1 MIKNFTC
8 EFPYSMLNMT
18 MEGDYQTCSWSKV
31 YPKYHNS
38 SPNNFFN
45 SSLLKNIRSDMANG
59 IFSSDVQDMCRFCIK
74 LENSNETSPRIP
86 FIKPPEE
93 ELTHINLNQ
102 IGNQCNLQCAGC
114 GPERSSRYGPLIDNW
129 NYNID
134 EFKDIKKIGFIGGE
148 ALLMKS
154 VKDVLF
160 NLDAEFQLITN
171 ATVFPK
177 WLYKLT
183 KKKIKFI
190 VSIDG
195 VGQLDDYIRQGSNF
209 TKKHLNIKK
218 YAEYFDIDFYCTMQ
232 MMNYKYLNDIKNYV
246 SGEFGKTLT
255 TVNRLMIPSIL
266 DAINLPIPYKLQNS
280 ESHQLTKSFKHA
292 EPDLGKFKSAMSFLK
307 VRDVQYNKSLLD
319 FLPEFEDEYKRALP
333 SEYLLEDMGKI
344 TDNVPPI
351 IMYNI

>member
-1 MIKNFTC
+1 
-8 EFPYSMLNMT
+8 MT

-59 IFSSDVQDMCRFCIK
+59 IFSSDVQDMCRYCIK

-86 FIKPPEE
+86 FIKPPKE

-102 IGNQCNLQCAGC
+102 IGNQCNLRCAGC

-171 ATVFPK
+171 ATTFPK

-190 VSIDG
+190 
-195 VGQLDDYIRQGSNF
+195 
-209 TKKHLNIKK
+209 
-218 YAEYFDIDFYCTMQ
+218 
-232 MMNYKYLNDIKNYV
+232 
-246 SGEFGKTLT
+246 
-255 TVNRLMIPSIL
+255 
-266 DAINLPIPYKLQNS
+266 
-280 ESHQLTKSFKHA
+280 
-292 EPDLGKFKSAMSFLK
+292 
-307 VRDVQYNKSLLD
+307 
-319 FLPEFEDEYKRALP
+319 
-333 SEYLLEDMGKI
+333 
-344 TDNVPPI
+344 
-351 IMYNI
+351 

>member
-1 MIKNFTC
+1 
-8 EFPYSMLNMT
+8 

-31 YPKYHNS
+31 YSKYHNS
-38 SPNNFFN
+38 SPKSFFN
-45 SSLLKNIRSDMANG
+45 SSLLKNIRSDMADG
-59 IFSSDVQDMCRFCIK
+59 IFSSDIQDMCSHCIK
-74 LENSNETSPRIP
+74 LENTNGDSPRTP
-86 FIKPPEE
+86 FIKPPKFE
-93 ELTHINLNQ
+93 ELTHIILNQ
-102 IGNQCNLQCAGC
+102 IGNQCNLRCAGC

-134 EFKDIKKIGFIGGE
+134 DFKDIKKIGFIGGE

-154 VKDVLF
+154 VKDILF
-160 NLDAEFQLITN
+160 NLDAEFEFITN

-218 YAEYFDIDFYCTMQ
+218 YAEYFDIDFMCTMQ

-246 SGEFGKTLT
+246 SDEFGKELT

-319 FLPEFEDEYKRALP
+319 FLPEFEDEYMRALP
-333 SEYLLEDMGKI
+333 SDYLLEDMSTI

-351 IMYNI
+351 IVYNI

>member
-1 MIKNFTC
+1 
-8 EFPYSMLNMT
+8 
-18 MEGDYQTCSWSKV
+18 
-31 YPKYHNS
+31 
-38 SPNNFFN
+38 
-45 SSLLKNIRSDMANG
+45 
-59 IFSSDVQDMCRFCIK
+59 
-74 LENSNETSPRIP
+74 
-86 FIKPPEE
+86 
-93 ELTHINLNQ
+93 
-102 IGNQCNLQCAGC
+102 
-114 GPERSSRYGPLIDNW
+114 
-129 NYNID
+129 
-134 EFKDIKKIGFIGGE
+134 
-148 ALLMKS
+148 MKS
-154 VKDVLF
+154 VKDALF

-292 EPDLGKFKSAMSFLK
+292 EPDLGKVKSAMSFLK

>member
-1 MIKNFTC
+1 M
-8 EFPYSMLNMT
+8 
-18 MEGDYQTCSWSKV
+18 
-31 YPKYHNS
+31 
-38 SPNNFFN
+38 
-45 SSLLKNIRSDMANG
+45 R
-59 IFSSDVQDMCRFCIK
+59 
-74 LENSNETSPRIP
+74 
-86 FIKPPEE
+86 
-93 ELTHINLNQ
+93 
-102 IGNQCNLQCAGC
+102 
-114 GPERSSRYGPLIDNW
+114 
-129 NYNID
+129 
-134 EFKDIKKIGFIGGE
+134 
-148 ALLMKS
+148 
-154 VKDVLF
+154 
-160 NLDAEFQLITN
+160 
-171 ATVFPK
+171 
-177 WLYKLT
+177 KLT

-209 TKKHLNIKK
+209 TKKHLNVKK